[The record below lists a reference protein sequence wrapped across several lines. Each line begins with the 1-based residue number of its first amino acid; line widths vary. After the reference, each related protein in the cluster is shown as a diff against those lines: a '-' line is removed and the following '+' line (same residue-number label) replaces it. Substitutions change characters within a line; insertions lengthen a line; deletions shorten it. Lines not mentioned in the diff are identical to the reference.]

1 MIKNI
6 KTNLSSQSITETIN
20 QLRVV
25 KSNLEQ
31 ASINVTEALVE
42 QARQWVQEN
51 YDNTTDRPF
60 DEDYSV
66 NTETHGN
73 NGKVIASGQSV
84 IYMEFGTGEIGQK
97 GQQHPKRNEFSLK
110 DFNSG
115 RYVRV
120 HEPKDNATEE
130 RMGKNGQHYW
140 FYKGH
145 YTQGISAGLQVY
157 NAVERLKNEKM
168 SIARKVVRDTL
179 W

>member
-1 MIKNI
+1 MIKYI
-6 KTNLSSQSITETIN
+6 KTDLSSQGIMETIN

-25 KSNLEQ
+25 KSNIEQ
-31 ASINVTEALVE
+31 ASLNVTEALVE

-60 DEDYSV
+60 DEDYMV
-66 NTETHGN
+66 GTEISGN

-84 IYMEFGTGEIGQK
+84 IYMEFGTGEIGK
-97 GQQHPKRNEFSLK
+97 NNQQHPKRNDFSLK

-115 RYVRV
+115 QYIKV
-120 HEPKDNATEE
+120 HEPKENATEE
-130 RMGKNGQHYW
+130 RQNKTGQHYW
-140 FYKGH
+140 FYQGK

-157 NAVERLKNEKM
+157 NAVERLKSEKM
-168 SIARKVVRDTL
+168 TIARKVVRDTL